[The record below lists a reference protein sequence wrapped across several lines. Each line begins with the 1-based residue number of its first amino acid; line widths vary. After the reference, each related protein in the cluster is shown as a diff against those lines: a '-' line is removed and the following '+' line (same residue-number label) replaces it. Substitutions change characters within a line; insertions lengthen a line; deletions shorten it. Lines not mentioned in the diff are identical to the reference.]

1 MVTLHLPN
9 QSTTIGAYSI
19 PSIDEFIFNDQLTN
33 PGQPMYDTWNRRYI
47 RYGDYYF
54 SANDESLYFVDLM
67 NYNDQ
72 GYYMFKKIYSC
83 RNEVSLVSTDP
94 LCDPVLDVSPQV
106 KNEQA
111 VISCIWKLWFG
122 TVGTGLT
129 DTGEVIDIVRTES
142 EAQKDYSV
150 HQSSVHQAD
159 DTFEEPHALKK
170 LIAEFLNWFNMK
182 SRGI

>member
-1 MVTLHLPN
+1 MVGMVQIN
-9 QSTTIGAYSI
+9 YQDKSTIAYTI
-19 PSIDEFIFNDQLTN
+19 PSIDEFIFNDQLNN

-47 RYGDYYF
+47 RYGDCYF

-67 NYNDQ
+67 DYNDQ

-83 RNEVSLVSTDP
+83 RNEVSLVSTDL

-111 VISCIWKLWFG
+111 VVTCIWKLWFG

-129 DTGEVIDIVRTES
+129 DTGEVIDIVRTET
-142 EAQKDYSV
+142 EAQKDYFV
-150 HQSSVHQAD
+150 YQTD
-159 DTFEEPHALKK
+159 DTFEEPYTLRK
-170 LIAEFLNWFNMK
+170 LIAEFLDWFNMK
-182 SRGI
+182 SRGV